1 MTARK
6 GKDQRRLPRRK
17 IAWAAGLVLVLS
29 LAGTLGFAFHRQALA
44 RWRRE
49 REREETARQQALS
62 EANRALQRQIAD
74 LRAVWGRT
82 AVPNQSNYDLLMA
95 LARATPANISLREL
109 RCDGE
114 GFLLRGHVY
123 ERTDRPDSPL
133 IQFCRDL
140 APPEASWRFSGGP
153 EVVEGDFAWR
163 GTFQATAASPE
174 RDGASQAPSLP
185 AEASNIAAG
194 QWREMVS
201 SARARLPAEKDFKVE
216 AEPWNPHW
224 TVLAQSADR
233 FPDLEVRHWALAY
246 PHPTLGSWSDIVQT
260 VRGLCAEPG
269 VTVDSL
275 VLAAAADGSD
285 AFTQAQLT
293 VTARLRR

>member
-6 GKDQRRLPRRK
+6 GKDRRRLTRRT
-17 IAWAAGLVLVLS
+17 IAWATGLVLALG
-29 LAGTLGFAFHRQALA
+29 LAGAVGFAFHRQALA

-49 REREETARQQALS
+49 REREETAREQATS
-62 EANRALQRQIAD
+62 EAILAWQRQIAD
-74 LRAVWGRT
+74 LRADWGRMG
-82 AVPNQSNYDLLMA
+82 VPSQPHYELLLA
-95 LARATPANISLREL
+95 LARVTPANISLREL

-123 ERTDRPDSPL
+123 EKADRPDSPL

-140 APPEASWRFSGGP
+140 TPPENSWRFSGGP

-163 GTFQATAASPE
+163 GTFQAMAGSPE
-174 RDGASQAPSLP
+174 GDGGSKARPLP
-185 AEASNIAAG
+185 ADAGPIAAG
-194 QWREMVS
+194 QWKELVS
-201 SARARLPAEKDFKVE
+201 SARARLPAERDFKRE
-216 AEPWNPHW
+216 AEPWNRHW
-224 TVLAQSADR
+224 TVLAQSTDR

-260 VRGLCAEPG
+260 VRSLCAEPG

-275 VLAAAADGSD
+275 VLAAAPDGSD